1 VSERTA
7 PTPTALAAKAFMKRI
22 DSDGYRRAVENRAV
36 LGGWVGAREAGLWDT
51 HVSDA
56 VAKAAVAAV
65 MDLFRDWA
73 AECGEDPTSTI

>member
-1 VSERTA
+1 MASHDKVYSSLFGASARSRDAT
-7 PTPTALAAKAFMKRI
+7 
-22 DSDGYRRAVENRAV
+22 SQAVENRAV